1 MTVFY
6 PNTLT
11 TMNNYIFTIRYP
23 DKCIPAILLWIII
36 FFTSCQSGS
45 GRSGY
50 QQFTSEISRVSK
62 KDLTR
67 YKAIF
72 LIPFYGCTGCISTAE
87 NYLIMNYDE
96 GRKKNILFII
106 TGHDSLKSAKLRLGE
121 AASNPD
127 VYIDTDKVIDWNY
140 LKQYPKLLLL
150 QNGQVISEKEASA
163 DTPDIYEDLDQI
175 ANL

>member
-1 MTVFY
+1 MDAQAV
-6 PNTLT
+6 
-11 TMNNYIFTIRYP
+11 
-23 DKCIPAILLWIII
+23 
-36 FFTSCQSGS
+36 
-45 GRSGY
+45 
-50 QQFTSEISRVSK
+50 
-62 KDLTR
+62 
-67 YKAIF
+67 
-72 LIPFYGCTGCISTAE
+72 
-87 NYLIMNYDE
+87 YLPQ
-96 GRKKNILFII
+96 KNILFII

>member
-1 MTVFY
+1 
-6 PNTLT
+6 
-11 TMNNYIFTIRYP
+11 MNNYIAFRFSLA
-23 DKCIPAILLWIII
+23 CIQVILVCILLCV
-36 FFTSCQSGS
+36 TGCHSGS
-45 GRSGY
+45 EQSGY
-50 QQFTSEISRVSK
+50 QQVTSEISRISK
-62 KDLTR
+62 KDLTK
-67 YKAIF
+67 YKAVF

-87 NYLIMNYDE
+87 NYLIVNYDE
-96 GRKKNILFII
+96 GKKKNILFII

-121 AASNPD
+121 KAASNPD

-163 DTPDIYEDLDQI
+163 DTPDIYEDLDKI